1 MNPGDDSDPNHWDI
15 ALLVSGVDFWGPD
28 GRGGRSYVTM
38 GLATV
43 TGICSKTYGCV
54 IGEMGVSG
62 SGSGGLDDMVM
73 WSIERVL
80 VTGDPHLVVN
90 GLIGECI

>member
-28 GRGGRSYVTM
+28 GRGGRSYITM

-43 TGICSKTYGCV
+43 TGICSKSYGCV
-54 IGEMGVSG
+54 IGEMGVSQEVQNTV
-62 SGSGGLDDMVM
+62 SGDETECWLDVIHGK
-73 WSIERVL
+73 W
-80 VTGDPHLVVN
+80 LVVRW
-90 GLIGECI
+90 

>member
-1 MNPGDDSDPNHWDI
+1 
-15 ALLVSGVDFWGPD
+15 
-28 GRGGRSYVTM
+28 M

-73 WSIERVL
+73 WSIERFL
-80 VTGDPHLVVN
+80 VTGDPHLVVS
-90 GLIGECI
+90 GPIALECISPIPSYSDSRNLKNII

>member
-62 SGSGGLDDMVM
+62 SGV
-73 WSIERVL
+73 RR
-80 VTGDPHLVVN
+80 TGQYGHVVN
-90 GLIGECI
+90 RKSPGYR